1 MTTTSATP
9 TPAPAPPPVARR
21 GRSSRKPQPPRRR
34 VAHGLRYVVLLL
46 FLAIILVP
54 AYVLLVT
61 SFKPAAET
69 SSSQAWLL
77 PENWTLDGWRTAWE
91 ALREPLMRTF
101 ALAIPAALLS
111 SVLGSMNGFVLSRW
125 RFPYANLVFALML
138 FGMFIPYQAVMIPL
152 VQLMREIGV
161 ANGIPALIIVHTIFG
176 LPICT
181 LIFRNYYESIPTD
194 LIEAARMDGAGMLS
208 TYARVILPLSAPG
221 FVVTIIWQFTS
232 VWNDFLFAIF
242 LSNNR
247 NGPVTI
253 ALNALAGGQLSNY
266 SASMAGAMIASVP
279 TLIVYIILG
288 RYFVG
293 GLMAGSVKG

>member
-1 MTTTSATP
+1 MTTTSAS
-9 TPAPAPPPVARR
+9 APVSVTAPGKAAPPPRRPSRTAAR
-21 GRSSRKPQPPRRR
+21 
-34 VAHGLRYVVLLL
+34 ALRYVLLLL
-46 FLAIILVP
+46 FFVIILIP

-69 SSSQAWLL
+69 SSSQAWL
-77 PENWTLDGWRTAWE
+77 PPQAWTLEGWTTAWE
-91 ALREPLMRTF
+91 ALRAPLMRTF

-111 SVLGSMNGFVLSRW
+111 SLLGSMNGFVLSRW
-125 RFPYANLVFALML
+125 RFPYANLVFALLL

-152 VQLMREIGV
+152 VQMMRDFGV
-161 ANGIPALIIVHTIFG
+161 PNGIPALIIVHTIFG

-194 LIEAARMDGAGMLS
+194 LIEAARMDGAGMLG
-208 TYARVILPLSAPG
+208 TYLRVILPLSAPG

>member
-1 MTTTSATP
+1 MTTTS
-9 TPAPAPPPVARR
+9 TPAPLPPTTPGRAAPPPRRPGRTTAR
-21 GRSSRKPQPPRRR
+21 
-34 VAHGLRYVVLLL
+34 ALRYVLLML
-46 FLAIILVP
+46 ILVIILIP

-77 PENWTLDGWRTAWE
+77 PQAWTMDGWITAWE
-91 ALREPLMRTF
+91 ALRAPLMRTF

-111 SVLGSMNGFVLSRW
+111 SILGSMNGFVLSRW
-125 RFPYANLVFALML
+125 RFPYANLVFALLL

-152 VQLMREIGV
+152 VQMMRDIGV
-161 ANGIPALIIVHTIFG
+161 PNGIPALIIVHTIFG

-181 LIFRNYYESIPTD
+181 LIFRNYYESVPTD
-194 LIEAARMDGAGMLS
+194 LIEAARMDGASMLA

>member
-9 TPAPAPPPVARR
+9 APVPTTPAGHRPSRAPRTGHRALART
-21 GRSSRKPQPPRRR
+21 
-34 VAHGLRYVVLLL
+34 VRYLLLAL
-46 FLAIILVP
+46 FLAVILTP

-61 SFKPAAET
+61 SFKPPVET
-69 SSSQAWLL
+69 SASQAWL
-77 PENWTLDGWRTAWE
+77 PPDAWTLDGWRTAWR
-91 ALREPLMRTF
+91 ALQEPLLRTF
-101 ALAIPAALLS
+101 WLAIPAALLS

-125 RFPYANLVFALML
+125 RFPYANVVFAFLL

-152 VQLMREIGV
+152 VQLMRDIGV
-161 ANGIPALIIVHTIFG
+161 ANGIPALIIVHTVFG

-181 LIFRNYYESIPTD
+181 LIFRNYYESVPPD
-194 LIEAARMDGAGMLS
+194 LMEAARIDGAGMLA
-208 TYARVILPLSAPG
+208 TYARVVLPLSAPG

-266 SASMAGAMIASVP
+266 AASMAGAMIASVP
-279 TLIVYIILG
+279 TLIVYIVLG

>member
-1 MTTTSATP
+1 MTTAATTP
-9 TPAPAPPPVARR
+9 TAPAPARVGPPVGRRAGRTTLARA
-21 GRSSRKPQPPRRR
+21 
-34 VAHGLRYVVLLL
+34 VRYALLLL
-46 FLAIILVP
+46 FFVVVLIP

-69 SSSQAWLL
+69 SSSQAWL
-77 PENWTLDGWRTAWE
+77 PPQNWTTDGWSQAWA
-91 ALREPLMRTF
+91 ALRDPLLRTF
-101 ALAIPAALLS
+101 SLAIPASLLS
-111 SVLGSMNGFVLSRW
+111 SMLGSMNGYVLSRW
-125 RFPYANLVFALML
+125 RFPYANVVFAFFL

-152 VQLMREIGV
+152 VQMMRSIGV
-161 ANGIPALIIVHTIFG
+161 PYGIPALIIVHTIFG

-194 LIEAARMDGAGMLS
+194 LIEAARVDGAGLIG
-208 TYARVILPLSAPG
+208 TYLRIILPLSAPG

-266 SASMAGAMIASVP
+266 AASMAGAMIASLP
-279 TLIVYIILG
+279 TLVVYVILG

>member
-1 MTTTSATP
+1 MTTTST
-9 TPAPAPPPVARR
+9 TPAAPVPAVARQGPAKPARR
-21 GRSSRKPQPPRRR
+21 GGQRT
-34 VAHGLRYVVLLL
+34 VAQLVRYVALVL
-46 FLAIILVP
+46 FLVIVLIP

-61 SFKPAAET
+61 SFKPPAET
-69 SSSQAWLL
+69 SSSQAWL
-77 PENWTLDGWRTAWE
+77 PPQAWTADGWRTAWE
-91 ALREPLMRTF
+91 ALQAPLLRTF
-101 ALAIPAALLS
+101 SLAIPVSLMS
-111 SVLGSMNGFVLSRW
+111 SVLGSMNGYVLSRW
-125 RFPYANLVFALML
+125 RFPYANLVFAFLL

-152 VQLMREIGV
+152 VQMMRDIGV
-161 ANGIPALIIVHTIFG
+161 PNGIPALIIVHTIFG

-181 LIFRNYYESIPTD
+181 LIFRNYYESVPND
-194 LIEAARMDGAGMLS
+194 LIEAARMDGAGMLG
-208 TYARVILPLSAPG
+208 TYARIILPLSAPG
-221 FVVTIIWQFTS
+221 FVVTVIWQFTS

-266 SASMAGAMIASVP
+266 AASMAGAMIASVP
-279 TLIVYIILG
+279 TLVVYVILG

>member
-1 MTTTSATP
+1 MTTVAARP
-9 TPAPAPPPVARR
+9 TPLGA
-21 GRSSRKPQPPRRR
+21 PRRSTGPVR
-34 VAHGLRYVVLLL
+34 RRKALTLGRTVRYVLLL
-46 FLAIILVP
+46 FFLAVILLPAYILV
-54 AYVLLVT
+54 VT

-69 SSSQAWLL
+69 SSSQAWLP
-77 PENWTLDGWRTAWE
+77 PEAWTLDGWRTAWDS
-91 ALREPLMRTF
+91 LRDPLLRTF
-101 ALAIPAALLS
+101 GLAIPVSILS
-111 SVLGSMNGFVLSRW
+111 SMLGSMNGFVLSRW
-125 RFPYANLVFALML
+125 RFPYANLVFALLL

-194 LIEAARMDGAGMLS
+194 LIEAARVDGAGMLS
-208 TYARVILPLSAPG
+208 TYLRVVLPLSAPG
-221 FVVTIIWQFTS
+221 FVVTVIWQFTS

-242 LSNNR
+242 LSNTR

-266 SASMAGAMIASVP
+266 AASMAGAMIASVP
-279 TLIVYIILG
+279 TLVVYVILG
-288 RYFVG
+288 RYFVS

>member
-1 MTTTSATP
+1 MTTVAARP
-9 TPAPAPPPVARR
+9 TPLGAARR
-21 GRSSRKPQPPRRR
+21 SHGPVRGRKALTLGRT
-34 VAHGLRYVVLLL
+34 VRYVLLL
-46 FLAIILVP
+46 FFLAVILLPAYILV
-54 AYVLLVT
+54 VT
-61 SFKPAAET
+61 SFKPPAET
-69 SSSQAWLL
+69 SSSQAWL
-77 PENWTLDGWRTAWE
+77 PPDAWTLDGWRTAWDS
-91 ALREPLMRTF
+91 LRDPLLRTF
-101 ALAIPAALLS
+101 GLAIPVSILS
-111 SVLGSMNGFVLSRW
+111 SMLGSMNGFVLSRW
-125 RFPYANLVFALML
+125 RFPYANLVFALLL

-194 LIEAARMDGAGMLS
+194 LIEAARVDGAGMLN
-208 TYARVILPLSAPG
+208 TYLRVVLPLSAPG
-221 FVVTIIWQFTS
+221 FVVTVIWQFTS

-242 LSNNR
+242 LSNTR

-266 SASMAGAMIASVP
+266 AASMAGAMIASVP
-279 TLIVYIILG
+279 TLVVYVILG
-288 RYFVG
+288 RYFVS

>member
-1 MTTTSATP
+1 MTTTSAT
-9 TPAPAPPPVARR
+9 RR
-21 GRSSRKPQPPRRR
+21 PL
-34 VAHGLRYVVLLL
+34 ALRQVVRYVLLL
-46 FLAIILVP
+46 FFLAVVLLP
-54 AYVLLVT
+54 AYVLVVT
-61 SFKPAAET
+61 SFKPQAET
-69 SSSQAWLL
+69 SAAGAWLP
-77 PENWTLDGWRTAWE
+77 PEAWTLDGWRIAWE
-91 ALREPLMRTF
+91 SLKEPLLRTF
-101 ALAIPAALLS
+101 ALAIPTSLIS
-111 SVLGSMNGFVLSRW
+111 SILGSMNGFVLSRW
-125 RFPYANLVFALML
+125 RFPYANLVFAFLL

-161 ANGIPALIIVHTIFG
+161 ANGIPALIIVHSIFG

-181 LIFRNYYESIPTD
+181 LIFRNYYESVPAD
-194 LIEAARMDGAGMLS
+194 LIEAARIDGAGMLA

-242 LSNNR
+242 LSNTR

-279 TLIVYIILG
+279 TLVVYVVLG

>member
-1 MTTTSATP
+1 MTTTSASAP
-9 TPAPAPPPVARR
+9 LPAIAPGKAEP
-21 GRSSRKPQPPRRR
+21 PPRRPGR
-34 VAHGLRYVVLLL
+34 TAARGVRYLLLLL
-46 FLAIILVP
+46 FLVVILIP

-69 SSSQAWLL
+69 SSSQAWLP
-77 PENWTLDGWRTAWE
+77 PEAWTLDGWTTAWE
-91 ALREPLMRTF
+91 ALRAPLMRTF
-101 ALAIPAALLS
+101 ALTIPAALLS

-125 RFPYANLVFALML
+125 RFPYANLVFALLL

-152 VQLMREIGV
+152 VQMMRDFGV
-161 ANGIPALIIVHTIFG
+161 PNGIPALIIVHTIFG

-194 LIEAARMDGAGMLS
+194 LIEAARMDGAGMLG

-266 SASMAGAMIASVP
+266 SASMAGAMIASLP
-279 TLIVYIILG
+279 TLVVYIILG

>member
-9 TPAPAPPPVARR
+9 APVPTTPAGHGPTRRPRSRSRTVAK
-21 GRSSRKPQPPRRR
+21 G
-34 VAHGLRYVVLLL
+34 VHYLLLAL
-46 FLAIILVP
+46 FLAIILTP
-54 AYVLLVT
+54 AYVLFVT
-61 SFKPAAET
+61 SFKPPGET
-69 SSSQAWLL
+69 SAGQAWL
-77 PENWTLDGWRTAWE
+77 PPDAWTLDGWRTAWS

-101 ALAIPAALLS
+101 TLAIPAALLS

-125 RFPYANLVFALML
+125 RFPYANLVFAFLL

-181 LIFRNYYESIPTD
+181 LIFRNYYESVPMD
-194 LIEAARMDGAGMLS
+194 LMEAARMDGAGMLG
-208 TYARVILPLSAPG
+208 TYVRVILPLSAPG
-221 FVVTIIWQFTS
+221 FVVALIWQFTS

-266 SASMAGAMIASVP
+266 AASMAGAMIASVP

>member
-1 MTTTSATP
+1 MTTTS
-9 TPAPAPPPVARR
+9 TPAPLPVAR
-21 GRSSRKPQPPRRR
+21 SSASPRPGRRR
-34 VAHGLRYVVLLL
+34 RTLAQVVRYLLLAL
-46 FLAIILVP
+46 FLAVILLP

-61 SFKPAAET
+61 SFKPPAET
-69 SSSQAWLL
+69 SSSQAWLP
-77 PENWTLDGWRTAWE
+77 PEAWTLDGWRTAWE
-91 ALREPLMRTF
+91 ALREPLIRTF
-101 ALAIPAALLS
+101 YLAIPVSIMS
-111 SVLGSMNGFVLSRW
+111 SMLGSMNGFVLSRW
-125 RFPYANLVFALML
+125 RFPYANVVFALLL

-152 VQLMREIGV
+152 VQLMRDIGV

-181 LIFRNYYESIPTD
+181 LIFRNYYESIPMD

-221 FVVTIIWQFTS
+221 FVVTVIWQFTS

-242 LSNNR
+242 LSNIR

-266 SASMAGAMIASVP
+266 AASMAGAMIASVP
-279 TLIVYIILG
+279 TLVVYVVLG

>member
-1 MTTTSATP
+1 MTTTS
-9 TPAPAPPPVARR
+9 TPAPLPATAPGRAAPPPRRPGRTTAR
-21 GRSSRKPQPPRRR
+21 
-34 VAHGLRYVVLLL
+34 ALRYVLLML
-46 FLAIILVP
+46 FLVIILIP

-77 PENWTLDGWRTAWE
+77 PQAWTIDGWITAWE
-91 ALREPLMRTF
+91 ALRAPLMRTF
-101 ALAIPAALLS
+101 SLAIPAALLS

-125 RFPYANLVFALML
+125 RFPYANLVFALLL

-152 VQLMREIGV
+152 VQMMRDIGV
-161 ANGIPALIIVHTIFG
+161 PNGIPALIIVHTIFG

-181 LIFRNYYESIPTD
+181 LIFRNYYESVPTD
-194 LIEAARMDGAGMLS
+194 LIEAARMDGASMLA

>member
-1 MTTTSATP
+1 MTTVAAKP
-9 TPAPAPPPVARR
+9 TPLGAPRRSNAPAK
-21 GRSSRKPQPPRRR
+21 GRTGPTLGKT
-34 VAHGLRYVVLLL
+34 VRYVLLL
-46 FLAIILVP
+46 FFLAVILVP
-54 AYVLLVT
+54 AYVLVVT

-69 SSSQAWLL
+69 SSSQAWL
-77 PENWTLDGWRTAWE
+77 PPDAWTLDGWRTAWE
-91 ALREPLMRTF
+91 SLKDPLLRTF
-101 ALAIPAALLS
+101 SLAIPVSIMS
-111 SVLGSMNGFVLSRW
+111 SLLGSMNGFVLSRW
-125 RFPYANLVFALML
+125 RFPYANLVFAFLL

-152 VQLMREIGV
+152 VQMMRDIGV

-194 LIEAARMDGAGMLS
+194 LIEAARVDGAGMIS
-208 TYARVILPLSAPG
+208 TYARIVLPLSAPG
-221 FVVTIIWQFTS
+221 FVVTVIWQFTS

-242 LSNNR
+242 LSNTR

-266 SASMAGAMIASVP
+266 AASMAGAMIASVP

-288 RYFVG
+288 RYFVS

>member
-1 MTTTSATP
+1 MTTTS
-9 TPAPAPPPVARR
+9 TPAPLPLTAGRTAPPPRRPGRTAAR
-21 GRSSRKPQPPRRR
+21 
-34 VAHGLRYVVLLL
+34 ALRYVLLML
-46 FLAIILVP
+46 FLVVILIP

-69 SSSQAWLL
+69 SSSQAWL
-77 PENWTLDGWRTAWE
+77 PPVAWTLDGWVTAWE
-91 ALREPLMRTF
+91 ALRAPLMRTF

-125 RFPYANLVFALML
+125 RFPYANLVFALLL

-152 VQLMREIGV
+152 VQMMRDIGV
-161 ANGIPALIIVHTIFG
+161 PNGIPALIIVHTIFG

-181 LIFRNYYESIPTD
+181 LIFRNYYESVPTD
-194 LIEAARMDGAGMLS
+194 LIEAARMDGASMLA

>member
-1 MTTTSATP
+1 MTTTS
-9 TPAPAPPPVARR
+9 TPAPLPVAR
-21 GRSSRKPQPPRRR
+21 SSASPRPGRRR
-34 VAHGLRYVVLLL
+34 RTLAQVVRYLLLVL
-46 FLAIILVP
+46 FLAVILLP

-61 SFKPAAET
+61 SFKPPAET
-69 SSSQAWLL
+69 SSSQAWLP
-77 PENWTLDGWRTAWE
+77 PEAWTLDGWRTAWE
-91 ALREPLMRTF
+91 ALREPLIRTF
-101 ALAIPAALLS
+101 YLAIPVSIMS
-111 SVLGSMNGFVLSRW
+111 SMLGSMNGFVLSRW
-125 RFPYANLVFALML
+125 RFPYANVVFALLL

-152 VQLMREIGV
+152 VQLMRDIGV

-181 LIFRNYYESIPTD
+181 LIFRNYYESIPMD
-194 LIEAARMDGAGMLS
+194 LIEAARMDGAGMLG

-221 FVVTIIWQFTS
+221 FVVTVIWQFTS

-242 LSNNR
+242 LSNIR

-266 SASMAGAMIASVP
+266 AASMAGAMIASVP
-279 TLIVYIILG
+279 TLVVYVVLG

>member
-1 MTTTSATP
+1 MTTTS
-9 TPAPAPPPVARR
+9 TPAPLPVAR
-21 GRSSRKPQPPRRR
+21 SSASPRPGRRR
-34 VAHGLRYVVLLL
+34 RTLAQVVRYLLLVL
-46 FLAIILVP
+46 FLAVILLP

-61 SFKPAAET
+61 SFKPPAET
-69 SSSQAWLL
+69 SSSQAWLP
-77 PENWTLDGWRTAWE
+77 PEAWTLDGWRTAWE
-91 ALREPLMRTF
+91 ALHEPLIRTF
-101 ALAIPAALLS
+101 YLAIPVSIMS
-111 SVLGSMNGFVLSRW
+111 SMLGSMNGFVLSRW
-125 RFPYANLVFALML
+125 RFPYANVVFALLL

-152 VQLMREIGV
+152 VQLMRDIGV

-181 LIFRNYYESIPTD
+181 LIFRNYYESIPMD
-194 LIEAARMDGAGMLS
+194 LIEAARMDGAGMLG

-221 FVVTIIWQFTS
+221 FVVTVIWQFTS

-242 LSNNR
+242 LSNIR

-266 SASMAGAMIASVP
+266 AASMAGAMIASVP
-279 TLIVYIILG
+279 TLVVYVVLG

>member
-1 MTTTSATP
+1 MTTTTT
-9 TPAPAPPPVARR
+9 TPAPLPTTVGRPR
-21 GRSSRKPQPPRRR
+21 GRGGRPRNRLAR
-34 VAHGLRYVVLLL
+34 TLRYLLLLL
-46 FLAIILVP
+46 FLAVVLIP
-54 AYVLLVT
+54 AYVLVVT
-61 SFKPAAET
+61 SFKPPAET
-69 SSSQAWLL
+69 SSSQAWL
-77 PENWTLDGWRTAWE
+77 PPDAWTLDGWRTAWD
-91 ALREPLMRTF
+91 ALRAPLLRTF
-101 ALAIPAALLS
+101 ALAIPASLLS

-125 RFPYANLVFALML
+125 RFPYANVVFAFLL

-152 VQLMREIGV
+152 VSMMRFIGIP
-161 ANGIPALIIVHTIFG
+161 NGIPALILVHTIFG

-181 LIFRNYYESIPTD
+181 LIFRNYYESIPGD
-194 LIEAARMDGAGMLS
+194 LMEAARVDGAGMLG
-208 TYARVILPLSAPG
+208 TYARIVLPLSGPG

-242 LSNNR
+242 LSNTR

-266 SASMAGAMIASVP
+266 GASMAGAMIASLP
-279 TLIVYIILG
+279 TLVVYILLG

>member
-1 MTTTSATP
+1 MTTTSASPAAP
-9 TPAPAPPPVARR
+9 TT
-21 GRSSRKPQPPRRR
+21 PRRR
-34 VAHGLRYVVLLL
+34 PRGRDTDSRTLARTVKYVLLVL
-46 FLAIILVP
+46 FLAVVLTP

-61 SFKPAAET
+61 SFKPPAET
-69 SSSQAWLL
+69 SASQAWLP
-77 PENWTLDGWRTAWE
+77 PEAWTLDGWRTAWD
-91 ALREPLMRTF
+91 ALGAPLVRTF
-101 ALAIPAALLS
+101 SLAIPAALLS
-111 SVLGSMNGFVLSRW
+111 SILGSMNGFVLSRW
-125 RFPYANLVFALML
+125 RFPYANVVFAFLL

-152 VQLMREIGV
+152 VQMMREIGV
-161 ANGIPALIIVHTIFG
+161 PNGIPALIIVHTIFG

-181 LIFRNYYESIPTD
+181 LIFRNYYESIPMD
-194 LIEAARMDGAGMLS
+194 LMEAARIDGAGMVG

-266 SASMAGAMIASVP
+266 AASMAGAMIASVP
-279 TLIVYIILG
+279 TLIVYILLG

>member
-1 MTTTSATP
+1 MTTTTT
-9 TPAPAPPPVARR
+9 TPAPLPTSVGRPRGGGGRPRNRLART
-21 GRSSRKPQPPRRR
+21 
-34 VAHGLRYVVLLL
+34 LRYLLLLL
-46 FLAIILVP
+46 FLAVVLIP
-54 AYVLLVT
+54 AYVLVVT
-61 SFKPAAET
+61 SFKPPAET
-69 SSSQAWLL
+69 SSSQAWL
-77 PENWTLDGWRTAWE
+77 PPDAWTLDGWRTAWD
-91 ALREPLMRTF
+91 ALRAPLLRTF
-101 ALAIPAALLS
+101 ALAIPASLLS

-125 RFPYANLVFALML
+125 RFPYANVVFAFLL

-152 VQLMREIGV
+152 VSMMRFIGIP
-161 ANGIPALIIVHTIFG
+161 NGIPALILVHTIFG

-181 LIFRNYYESIPTD
+181 LIFRNYYESIPGD
-194 LIEAARMDGAGMLS
+194 LMEAARVDGAGMLG
-208 TYARVILPLSAPG
+208 TYARIVLPLSGPG

-242 LSNNR
+242 LSNTR

-266 SASMAGAMIASVP
+266 GASMAGAMIASLP
-279 TLIVYIILG
+279 TLVVYILLG